1 MILIKSLAVLL
12 LIFILAHF
20 GKKFFGQQTEGFET
34 EAGTSAN
41 EIKAGTSANEI
52 KAGTSANEIKA
63 GTLDA
68 VQITSASQKAQQ
80 QAQQLEG
87 ADTTVDDHKKITKD
101 SNDMQ
106 RIKLQIAELVNLSNE
121 AKAIDESFKTLSN

>member
-34 EAGTSAN
+34 E
-41 EIKAGTSANEI
+41 AGTSANEI

>member
-34 EAGTSAN
+34 E
-41 EIKAGTSANEI
+41 
-52 KAGTSANEIKA
+52 AGTSANEIKA